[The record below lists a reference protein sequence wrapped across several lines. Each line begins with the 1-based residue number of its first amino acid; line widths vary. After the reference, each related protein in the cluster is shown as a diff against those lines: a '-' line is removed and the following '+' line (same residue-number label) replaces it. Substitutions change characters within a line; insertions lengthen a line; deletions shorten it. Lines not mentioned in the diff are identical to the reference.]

1 MLANKLQLIKENL
14 FNLHKPYWILI
25 SLAFMALALLLVQ
38 EKISHSTPPES
49 SVNTATKSSQ
59 NIDTYIPEGFV
70 LVALQ
75 ISNLDSIHELIG
87 PYGLADLY
95 PTAANMEFRSVSTT
109 TKNSMKKPLA
119 SRVRLIRAPNNTRLF
134 GVLLPESERE
144 LILKLSDPVFVV
156 LHNPKSLESTR
167 TSDANNL
174 ISPRIENNS
183 KSSESKPENNSSR
196 RTISYGE

>member
-1 MLANKLQLIKENL
+1 
-14 FNLHKPYWILI
+14 
-25 SLAFMALALLLVQ
+25 MALALLLVQ
-38 EKISHSTPPES
+38 EKISHSTQSES
-49 SVNTATKSSQ
+49 SANTTTTSSQ

-87 PYGLADLY
+87 PFGLADLY
-95 PTAANMEFRSVSTT
+95 PTSANMEFRSISTA
-109 TKNSMKKPLA
+109 TKNSMKRPLA

-156 LHNPKSLESTR
+156 LHNPKSLDNTQ
-167 TSDANNL
+167 TSDVNSS
-174 ISPRIENNS
+174 ISSRIE
-183 KSSESKPENNSSR
+183 KSSQGLESKTESDSSR